1 MLREEMFQ
9 KFNNKIKNINV
20 DSKILLLTHNDLDG
34 EGASIIM
41 KYFFHNVEVRY
52 CSNSKMDEEINNACV
67 KEYKKYDYIFIID
80 ISCKENT
87 AEYINNHR
95 NIANKVILLD
105 HHITAMNLNKY
116 DFCSLWGDNPEDGF
130 SHKYFKNKNING
142 HASGTTLLLDF
153 LYYNGIPDRVYEN
166 IDKFAFNIGIYDTWD
181 WVKIFNK
188 VIFPKELNKLFDL
201 YGCQKFEENILE
213 KLNNNISDFNLD
225 NIDRMLLDIDNLKC
239 EEYIERKAKGFR
251 ERVVTINNEDYKI
264 CIGIGE
270 QYLDELFDK
279 MEEYYP
285 LVDFYAIYTGFG
297 ISLRSREN
305 ALHKEPIDVSKI
317 AKYLGGGGH
326 KEAAGIKISQNILND
341 FFDHFFTKIPIT
353 SIGKDNYVYEK

>member
-1 MLREEMFQ
+1 M
-9 KFNNKIKNINV
+9 
-20 DSKILLLTHNDLDG
+20 
-34 EGASIIM
+34 
-41 KYFFHNVEVRY
+41 
-52 CSNSKMDEEINNACV
+52 
-67 KEYKKYDYIFIID
+67 
-80 ISCKENT
+80 
-87 AEYINNHR
+87 
-95 NIANKVILLD
+95 
-105 HHITAMNLNKY
+105 
-116 DFCSLWGDNPEDGF
+116 
-130 SHKYFKNKNING
+130 
-142 HASGTTLLLDF
+142 
-153 LYYNGIPDRVYEN
+153 YEN